1 MNRWNFYKKN
11 FKNYINKDSN
21 FLLISASLY
30 EVKILKELGYLN
42 FSITYHD
49 EDEKNQFLDFGFKE
63 NINLFKS
70 DLRDLSF
77 KDKSFDYTITNA
89 TIHHIDLPHKA
100 ITELYRVAIKG
111 VLVIES
117 TDSFIMRLAT
127 KIKLAEEFE
136 VSSVNEDKNT
146 GGLLDTAV
154 PNYVYRWT
162 EKEILKLLKSF
173 DPKNINFLNFDYA
186 SDLTNFKTRD
196 NYIENIFLKMLIIMG
211 KIFFFFFKKQQNCM
225 SIFVD
230 KTKIKKDGLIK
241 ITRF

>member
-1 MNRWNFYKKN
+1 MSRWNFYKKN
-11 FKNYINKDSN
+11 FKNYINKNSN

-70 DLRDLSF
+70 DLRDLTF

-117 TDSFIMRLAT
+117 TDSLIMRLAT

-136 VSSVNEDKNT
+136 VSSINEDKNT
-146 GGLLDTAV
+146 GGLLDTAI

-162 EKEILKLLKSF
+162 EKEVLKLLKSF
-173 DPKNINFLNFDYA
+173 DPKNINFVNFDYA

-211 KIFFFFFKKQQNCM
+211 KTFFFFFKKQRNCM
-225 SIFVD
+225 SIFID
-230 KTKIKKDGLIK
+230 KTKIKKRWPNK
-241 ITRF
+241 NY

>member
-49 EDEKNQFLDFGFKE
+49 EDEKNQFLNFGFKE
-63 NINLFKS
+63 NINLFKF
-70 DLRDLSF
+70 DLRDLTF

-173 DPKNINFLNFDYA
+173 DPKNINFVNFDYA

>member
-1 MNRWNFYKKN
+1 MSRWHFYKKN
-11 FKNYINKDSN
+11 FLNYINKKSN
-21 FLLISASLY
+21 FLLVSASTY
-30 EVKILKELGYLN
+30 EVKILKDLGYLN

-49 EDEKNQFLDFGFKE
+49 ENEKKQFLDYGFKE

-70 DLRDLSF
+70 DLRELTF
-77 KDKSFDYTITNA
+77 KDKSFEYAITNA

-100 ITELYRVAIKG
+100 ITELYRVAIRG
-111 VLVIES
+111 VLIIES
-117 TDSFIMRLAT
+117 NDSLIMRLAT

-136 VSSVNEDKNT
+136 VSSINEDKNT

-173 DPKNINFLNFDYA
+173 DPKNINFVNFDYA
-186 SDLTNFKTRD
+186 SDLTNFKNRD
-196 NYIENIFLKMLIIMG
+196 GYIKNILLKILIITG

-230 KTKIKKDGLIK
+230 KTKIKKRWPNK
-241 ITRF
+241 NY

>member
-11 FKNYINKDSN
+11 FKNYINKNSN
-21 FLLISASLY
+21 FLLISGSLY

-42 FSITYHD
+42 FSITYHN
-49 EDEKNQFLDFGFKE
+49 EDEKDQFLDCGFKE

-70 DLRDLSF
+70 DLRNLAF
-77 KDKSFDYTITNA
+77 KDESFDYTITNA

-117 TDSFIMRLAT
+117 TDSLTMRLAT

-136 VSSVNEDKNT
+136 VSSINEDKNT
-146 GGLLDTAV
+146 GGLLDTAI

-173 DPKNINFLNFDYA
+173 DPKNINFVNFDYA
-186 SDLTNFKTRD
+186 SDLTNFKNRD
-196 NYIENIFLKMLIIMG
+196 GYIENILLKILIITG

-225 SIFVD
+225 SIFID
-230 KTKIKKDGLIK
+230 KTKIKKRWPNK
-241 ITRF
+241 NY

>member
-1 MNRWNFYKKN
+1 MSRWNFYIKN
-11 FKNYINKDSN
+11 FKNFIDKNSN

-30 EVKILKELGYLN
+30 EVKILKDLGYLN

-70 DLRDLSF
+70 DLRDLTF

-117 TDSFIMRLAT
+117 TDSLIMRLAT

-136 VSSVNEDKNT
+136 VSSVNEDKNI
-146 GGLLDTAV
+146 GGLLDTAI

-173 DPKNINFLNFDYA
+173 DPKNINFVNFDYA
-186 SDLTNFKTRD
+186 SDLTNFRNRD
-196 NYIENIFLKMLIIMG
+196 NYIENVLLKILIMMG
-211 KIFFFFFKKQQNCM
+211 KILFFFFKKQQNCM
-225 SIFVD
+225 SIFID
-230 KTKIKKDGLIK
+230 KTKIKKRWPNK
-241 ITRF
+241 NY

>member
-1 MNRWNFYKKN
+1 MTRWHFYKRN
-11 FKNYINKDSN
+11 FLNYINKESN
-21 FLLISASLY
+21 FLLISASMY
-30 EVKILKELGYLN
+30 EVKILKDLGYLN
-42 FSITYHD
+42 FTITYHD
-49 EDEKNQFLDFGFKE
+49 EDEKNQFLDYGFKE

-70 DLRDLSF
+70 DLRDLMF

-117 TDSFIMRLAT
+117 TDSLIMRLAT

-136 VSSVNEDKNT
+136 VSSINEDKNT
-146 GGLLDTAV
+146 GGLLDTAI

-173 DPKNINFLNFDYA
+173 DPKHINFLNFDYA

-196 NYIENIFLKMLIIMG
+196 NYIENILLKILIIMG

-225 SIFVD
+225 SIFID
-230 KTKIKKDGLIK
+230 KTKIKKRWPNK
-241 ITRF
+241 NY

>member
-1 MNRWNFYKKN
+1 MSRWNFYKKN
-11 FKNYINKDSN
+11 FKNYINKNSN

-70 DLRDLSF
+70 DLRDLTF

-146 GGLLDTAV
+146 GGLLDTAI

-162 EKEILKLLKSF
+162 EKEVLKLLKSF
-173 DPKNINFLNFDYA
+173 DPKNINFVNFDYA
-186 SDLTNFKTRD
+186 SDLTNFKNRD
-196 NYIENIFLKMLIIMG
+196 GYIENILLKILIITG

-225 SIFVD
+225 SIFID
-230 KTKIKKDGLIK
+230 KTKIKKRWPDK
-241 ITRF
+241 NY

>member
-1 MNRWNFYKKN
+1 MSRWNFYKKN

-117 TDSFIMRLAT
+117 TDSLIMRLAT

-146 GGLLDTAV
+146 GGLLDTAI

-173 DPKNINFLNFDYA
+173 DPKNINFVNFDYA

-196 NYIENIFLKMLIIMG
+196 NYIENILLKILIIMG

-230 KTKIKKDGLIK
+230 KTKIKKRWPNK
-241 ITRF
+241 NY

>member
-1 MNRWNFYKKN
+1 MSRWNFYKKN
-11 FKNYINKDSN
+11 FKKYINKNSN

-70 DLRDLSF
+70 DLRDLTF

-146 GGLLDTAV
+146 GGLLDTAI

-162 EKEILKLLKSF
+162 EKEVLKLLKSF
-173 DPKNINFLNFDYA
+173 DPKNINFVNFDYT
-186 SDLTNFKTRD
+186 SDLTNFKNRD
-196 NYIENIFLKMLIIMG
+196 SYIENIFLKMLIIMG
-211 KIFFFFFKKQQNCM
+211 KTFFFFFKKQRNCM
-225 SIFVD
+225 SIFID
-230 KTKIKKDGLIK
+230 KTKIKKRWPNK
-241 ITRF
+241 NY

>member
-1 MNRWNFYKKN
+1 MSRWHFYKKN
-11 FKNYINKDSN
+11 FLNYINKKSN
-21 FLLISASLY
+21 FLLVSASMY
-30 EVKILKELGYLN
+30 EVKILKDLGYLN

-49 EDEKNQFLDFGFKE
+49 ENEKNQFLDYGFKE

-70 DLRDLSF
+70 DLRNLTF
-77 KDKSFDYTITNA
+77 KDKSFEYAITNA

-100 ITELYRVAIKG
+100 ITELYRVAIRG
-111 VLVIES
+111 VLIIES
-117 TDSFIMRLAT
+117 NDSLIMRLAT

-136 VSSVNEDKNT
+136 VSSINEDKNT

-173 DPKNINFLNFDYA
+173 DPKNINLVNFDYD
-186 SDLTNFKTRD
+186 SDLTNFKTRGD
-196 NYIENIFLKMLIIMG
+196 YIINIFLKMLVIIG

-225 SIFVD
+225 SIFID
-230 KTKIKKDGLIK
+230 KTKIKKRWPNK
-241 ITRF
+241 NY

>member
-1 MNRWNFYKKN
+1 MSRWNFYKKN

-70 DLRDLSF
+70 DLRDLTF

-100 ITELYRVAIKG
+100 ITELYRVAIRG
-111 VLVIES
+111 VLVMES

-146 GGLLDTAV
+146 GGLLDTAI

-173 DPKNINFLNFDYA
+173 DPKNINFVNFDYA

-196 NYIENIFLKMLIIMG
+196 SYIENILLKILIIMG

-225 SIFVD
+225 SIFID
-230 KTKIKKDGLIK
+230 KTKIKKRWPNK
-241 ITRF
+241 NY

>member
-1 MNRWNFYKKN
+1 MSRWNFYKKN
-11 FKNYINKDSN
+11 FKNYINKNSN

-70 DLRDLSF
+70 DLRDLTF

-146 GGLLDTAV
+146 GGLLDTAI

-162 EKEILKLLKSF
+162 EKEVLKLLKSF
-173 DPKNINFLNFDYA
+173 DPKNINFVNFDYA

-211 KIFFFFFKKQQNCM
+211 KTFFFFFKKQRNCM
-225 SIFVD
+225 SIFID
-230 KTKIKKDGLIK
+230 KTKIKKRWPNK
-241 ITRF
+241 NY

>member
-1 MNRWNFYKKN
+1 MSRWNFYKKN

-117 TDSFIMRLAT
+117 TDSLIMRLAT

-146 GGLLDTAV
+146 GGLLDTAI

-162 EKEILKLLKSF
+162 EKEVLKLLKSF
-173 DPKNINFLNFDYA
+173 DPKNINFVNFDYA

-225 SIFVD
+225 SIFID
-230 KTKIKKDGLIK
+230 KTKIKKRWPNK
-241 ITRF
+241 NY

>member
-1 MNRWNFYKKN
+1 MTRWHFYKRN
-11 FKNYINKDSN
+11 FLNYINKESN
-21 FLLISASLY
+21 FLLISASMY
-30 EVKILKELGYLN
+30 EVKILKDLGYLN
-42 FSITYHD
+42 FTITYHD
-49 EDEKNQFLDFGFKE
+49 EDEKNQFLDYGFKE

-70 DLRDLSF
+70 DLRDLMF

-117 TDSFIMRLAT
+117 TDSLIMRLAT

-136 VSSVNEDKNT
+136 VSSINEDKNT
-146 GGLLDTAV
+146 GGLLDTAI

-173 DPKNINFLNFDYA
+173 DPKNINFVNFDYA

-196 NYIENIFLKMLIIMG
+196 NYIENIFLKILVIMG

-230 KTKIKKDGLIK
+230 KTKIKKRWPNK
-241 ITRF
+241 NY

>member
-1 MNRWNFYKKN
+1 MSRWHFYKKN
-11 FKNYINKDSN
+11 FLNYINKKSN
-21 FLLISASLY
+21 FLLVSASTY
-30 EVKILKELGYLN
+30 EVKILKDLGYLN

-49 EDEKNQFLDFGFKE
+49 ESEKNQFLDYGFKE

-70 DLRDLSF
+70 DLRNLAF
-77 KDKSFDYTITNA
+77 KDKSFEYAITNA

-117 TDSFIMRLAT
+117 TDSLIMRLAT

-136 VSSVNEDKNT
+136 VSSINEDKNT

-173 DPKNINFLNFDYA
+173 DPKNINFVDFDYA
-186 SDLTNFKTRD
+186 SDLTNFKDRD
-196 NYIENIFLKMLIIMG
+196 SHIENILLKILIITG

-225 SIFVD
+225 SIFID
-230 KTKIKKDGLIK
+230 KTKIRKRWPNKNY
-241 ITRF
+241 

>member
-1 MNRWNFYKKN
+1 MSRWNFYKKN

-70 DLRDLSF
+70 DLRDLTF
-77 KDKSFDYTITNA
+77 KDRSFDYTITNA

-117 TDSFIMRLAT
+117 TDSLIMRLAT

-146 GGLLDTAV
+146 GGLLDTAI

-173 DPKNINFLNFDYA
+173 DPKNINFVNFDYA

-196 NYIENIFLKMLIIMG
+196 NYIENILLKILIIMG

-225 SIFVD
+225 SIFID
-230 KTKIKKDGLIK
+230 KTKIKKRWPNK
-241 ITRF
+241 NY